1 MAVSDQSR
9 AVTVMTCPPCE
20 IRCASILVK
29 GHGPA
34 MQDTRTLRNSFPG
47 PASRV
52 VEPSAAFH
60 LPSGEHGCWPLQG
73 TLPLFWISNV
83 CTALP
88 TFTSVRLL
96 MEYRNRT
103 LLTFISGFPVG
114 RVAFSGSGSI
124 RTT

>member
-1 MAVSDQSR
+1 M
-9 AVTVMTCPPCE
+9 MTCPPAE
-20 IRCASILVK
+20 KRSDSILVN

-34 MQDTRTLRNSFPG
+34 MQETRALRNSFPG
-47 PASRV
+47 PASSV
-52 VEPSAAFH
+52 VDPSAAFH

-83 CTALP
+83 WTALP
-88 TFTSVRLL
+88 TFTSVLLL
-96 MEYRNRT
+96 MEYRKRT